1 MTGAGDNLLIEKVE
15 EVWMENQDGMERE
28 LSLMELFWNILFS
41 WRQVICFGVIGAI
54 ALGGVKYAK
63 DNRAYNAAQSA
74 PDQEEIVLTAE
85 EEKQLKDAR
94 IMAERVKN
102 YEKYLDTSA
111 LMQINP
117 YEKPVLELQ
126 YYVES
131 DYVFNYTQDNQT
143 DYTSDLMSL
152 YCNYIRSGEMSN
164 KVIEKLELSVS
175 QADFSEL
182 CGVSQLGKTMVI
194 AITWNDEKELE
205 EISNFIKAELSKME
219 RNFQEVG
226 SHKLKLL
233 QESHNVVADT
243 ELAEKK
249 NTISNN
255 ITYINT
261 QLNALKAT
269 MTEQQ
274 LAKLYE
280 ETGMVNDNG
289 TEVLIEPGFNIKYIM
304 LGSIGGIFVVCI
316 WIACR
321 TIFTAKLQNSEEIRI
336 LYKTRLLGE
345 ITVSPK
351 KKQFLSII
359 DEKLLAIRTRR
370 KKKLSVEQQIK
381 VVAANVALSCKQQNI
396 EQIYITGSEYENNDS
411 ETLDLLKREIEA
423 QNIQIKEGESIFYD
437 AESLKQG
444 TEIGNILFVEQIRQS
459 IYDEISNE
467 LNLAREQKNNIL
479 GVVVLG

>member
-1 MTGAGDNLLIEKVE
+1 
-15 EVWMENQDGMERE
+15 MENQDGMERE

-54 ALGGVKYAK
+54 VLGGIKYVR
-63 DNRAYNAAQSA
+63 DSRNYNVAQNVPA
-74 PDQEEIVLTAE
+74 QEEIVLTPE
-85 EEKQLKDAR
+85 EEEQVKDAQ
-94 IMAERVKN
+94 IMIERVED

-117 YEKPVLELQ
+117 YEKPVMELQ

-131 DYVFNYTQDNQT
+131 DYTYNYTQDNQT
-143 DYTSDLMSL
+143 DYTGDLMSL
-152 YCNYIRSGEMSN
+152 YYNYIRSGEMSN
-164 KVIEKLELSVS
+164 KIIESLELPVS

-182 CGVSQLGKTMVI
+182 CGVTQLGKTMVVI
-194 AITWNDEKELE
+194 ITWNDEEKLE
-205 EISNFIKAELSKME
+205 EISNFIKTELSEME
-219 RNFQEVG
+219 ASFQEVG

-233 QESHNVVADT
+233 RESHNVVADT

-274 LAKLYE
+274 LAKLRE
-280 ETGMVNDNG
+280 ETGMVNDND
-289 TEVLIEPGFNIKYIM
+289 TEVLAAPGFNIKYIM
-304 LGSIGGIFVVCI
+304 LGAIGGIFIICI

-321 TIFTAKLQNSEEIRI
+321 TIFTVKLQNSEEIRT
-336 LYKTRLLGE
+336 LYKARLLGE
-345 ITVSPK
+345 IAVRPK
-351 KKQFLSII
+351 KRQFLSII
-359 DEKLLAIRTRR
+359 DEKLLAIKNRR
-370 KKKLSVEQQIK
+370 KKKLSLEQQIK
-381 VVAANVALSCKQQNI
+381 VVAANIALSCKQQNI
-396 EQIYITGSEYENNDS
+396 EQIYITGSEYENLES
-411 ETLDLLKREIEA
+411 ETLNLLKGEIKA
-423 QNIQIKEGESIFYD
+423 QKIQVVEGGSIFYD

-444 TEIGNILFVEQIRQS
+444 TEIGYMLFVEQIGQS

-467 LNLAREQKNNIL
+467 LNLAKEQKNNIL
-479 GVVVLG
+479 GVVVLA

>member
-1 MTGAGDNLLIEKVE
+1 
-15 EVWMENQDGMERE
+15 MENQDGMERE

-54 ALGGVKYAK
+54 ALGGIKYVR
-63 DNRAYNAAQSA
+63 DSRTYNAAQNVPA
-74 PDQEEIVLTAE
+74 QEEIVLTPE
-85 EEKQLKDAR
+85 EEEQVKDAQ
-94 IMAERVKN
+94 IMIERVED

-117 YEKPVLELQ
+117 YEKPVMELQ

-131 DYVFNYTQDNQT
+131 DYTYNYTQDNQT
-143 DYTSDLMSL
+143 DYTGDLMSL
-152 YCNYIRSGEMSN
+152 YYNYIRSGEMSN
-164 KVIEKLELSVS
+164 KIIASLELPVS

-182 CGVSQLGKTMVI
+182 CGVSQLGRTMVI
-194 AITWNDEKELE
+194 IITWNDEGMLE
-205 EISNFIKAELSKME
+205 KISNFIKTELTEME
-219 RNFQEVG
+219 ASFQEVG

-233 QESHNVVADT
+233 RESHNVVADT

-249 NTISNN
+249 NVISNN

-274 LAKLYE
+274 LAKLRE
-280 ETGMVNDNG
+280 ETGMVNDND
-289 TEVLIEPGFNIKYIM
+289 TEVLAAPGFNIKYIM
-304 LGSIGGIFVVCI
+304 LGAIGGIFIICI

-321 TIFTAKLQNSEEIRI
+321 TIFTVKLQNSEEIRT

-345 ITVSPK
+345 IAVMSK
-351 KKQFLSII
+351 KKRFLSII
-359 DEKLLAIRTRR
+359 DEKLLAIKNRK

-381 VVAANVALSCKQQNI
+381 VVAANVALSCKQQKI
-396 EQIYITGSEYENNDS
+396 ERIYITGSEYESLDS
-411 ETLDLLKREIEA
+411 ETLDLLKREIRV
-423 QNIQIKEGESIFYD
+423 QNIQVAEGGSIFYD

-444 TEIGNILFVEQIRQS
+444 TEIGNMLFVEQIGRS

-479 GVVVLG
+479 GVLVLGEC